1 MMTRPSAI
9 ISPRCLRLSVLPAFA
24 AITLGLIGCQTQ
36 ESSQKQ
42 PAPVKTHTV
51 RILYP
56 SEARLL
62 LTSAIERFNTKHL
75 PLADGSIARLS
86 GATFDEYTA
95 TGQIGSPSLPASL
108 WISPLSSL
116 TAAAPRV
123 LETDPEIGSCQSIM
137 STRLGVT
144 VRPIDT
150 FTLPPDRSTLS
161 LTSVLQPQ
169 RPTDTSTPSAIV
181 GSPRFSSSGLLTALL
196 AAAEAAN
203 TSLSNLSSDAI
214 STRVTE
220 IAKTQQN
227 VRSYFISDQDALTW
241 LAAREGMTPI
251 QIVTTEQATR
261 VFASNGKTP
270 KLEWLPLATP
280 DAVLDYPLC
289 SVTSKNTRAEDSE
302 TAKLVRSF
310 ISSEEFAS
318 LASSFGFSRTAP
330 STPAANGSRGAATHA
345 LLVAWPQIQRPAS
358 TVFVIDTSIKTNRA
372 VVETLRRELKL
383 FVDRRTAPTDLIS
396 VVSASSDQ
404 QVSREPTGDPELIT
418 IALDRLTTAGGN
430 AILDG
435 IETAFNLF
443 GDSSASDYRRSIIV
457 VTSGSDTSSQTT
469 VDQLRNRASQ
479 MVGRRNIDLFV
490 IGLGDAEGA
499 FGQLPDLTREVGG
512 TFVLADIASFP
523 AKFYPIAR
531 RVQ

>member
-1 MMTRPSAI
+1 MRTRNPPTIAPRFLGLSA
-9 ISPRCLRLSVLPAFA
+9 LLAVT
-24 AITLGLIGCQTQ
+24 AITLGSIGCQPQEPTQ
-36 ESSQKQ
+36 QK
-42 PAPVKTHTV
+42 PEPVKTHTIRV
-51 RILYP
+51 LYP
-56 SEARLL
+56 SETRLL
-62 LTSAIERFNTKHL
+62 LASAIERFNTKQL
-75 PLADGSIARLS
+75 PLANGSIAQLS

-95 TGQIGSPSLPASL
+95 TAQIGSPSLPASL

-116 TAAAPRV
+116 TSAAPRV
-123 LETDPEIGSCQSIM
+123 LETDPEIGSCQSMM
-137 STRLGVT
+137 STRLGVA
-144 VRPIDT
+144 VRLIDT
-150 FTLPPDRSTLS
+150 FTLPPDRSSLS
-161 LTSVLQPQ
+161 LISVLQ
-169 RPTDTSTPSAIV
+169 THGSTAASTPSAIV
-181 GSPRFSSSGLLTALL
+181 GSPRFSSSGILTALL
-196 AAAEAAN
+196 AAADIAK
-203 TSLSNLSSDAI
+203 TSLSHLSPEAI
-214 STRVTE
+214 SPRIAD
-220 IAKTQQN
+220 IAKTQQD
-227 VRSYFISDQDALTW
+227 VRSYFTSDQDALTW

-270 KLEWLPLATP
+270 KFEWLPLATP

-289 SVTSKNTRAEDSE
+289 SVTIKNSRAEDSE

-318 LASSFGFSRTAP
+318 LASSFGFSRPAP
-330 STPAANGSRGAATHA
+330 AIPAANRSRGAATHA
-345 LLVAWPQIQRPAS
+345 LLVGWPQIQRPAS

-383 FVDRRTAPTDLIS
+383 FADRRTAPTDLIS
-396 VVSASSDQ
+396 IVSASSDQ

-418 IALDRLTTAGGN
+418 IALDRLTTVGGN

>member
-1 MMTRPSAI
+1 M
-9 ISPRCLRLSVLPAFA
+9 
-24 AITLGLIGCQTQ
+24 TLGAVGCQPQ
-36 ESSQKQ
+36 ESTQRE
-42 PAPVKTHTV
+42 PEPVKTHTIRV
-51 RILYP
+51 LYP
-56 SEARLL
+56 SETRLL
-62 LTSAIERFNTKHL
+62 LASAIERFNTKHL
-75 PLADGSIARLS
+75 PLANGSIAQLS

-95 TGQIGSPSLPASL
+95 TAQIGSPSLPASL

-116 TAAAPRV
+116 TSAAPRV
-123 LETDPEIGSCQSIM
+123 LEADPEIGSCQSMM
-137 STRLGVT
+137 STRLGVA

-150 FTLPPDRSTLS
+150 FTLPPDRSSLS
-161 LTSVLQPQ
+161 LTSVLQTQ
-169 RPTDTSTPSAIV
+169 RSTATSTPSVIV

-196 AAAEAAN
+196 AAADIAK
-203 TSLSNLSSDAI
+203 TSLSHLSPEAI
-214 STRVTE
+214 SPRIAD

-227 VRSYFISDQDALTW
+227 VRSYFTSDQDALTW

-251 QIVTTEQATR
+251 QIVTTEQAAR

-302 TAKLVRSF
+302 TTKLARSF

-318 LASSFGFSRTAP
+318 LASSFGFSRPAP
-330 STPAANGSRGAATHA
+330 AIPAANGSSGTATHA

-396 VVSASSDQ
+396 IVSASSDQ

-435 IETAFNLF
+435 LETAFNLF

-469 VDQLRNRASQ
+469 VEQLRNRASQ

-499 FGQLPDLTREVGG
+499 FGQLPDLTRGVGG
-512 TFVLADIASFP
+512 TFILADIASFP